1 LQFAHRKILLLFVI
15 SRNLIRQLQ
24 YRASISLSQLQ
35 RCVASGGAGE
45 SQPGLGRGSESFD
58 NGGREWRSLP
68 LAEALRTL
76 ISRLLVAQVHNAA
89 VSPFRKVG

>member
-1 LQFAHRKILLLFVI
+1 MPASHSASCSVVLLQAVLEKV
-15 SRNLIRQLQ
+15 SP
-24 YRASISLSQLQ
+24 AS
-35 RCVASGGAGE
+35 AEA
-45 SQPGLGRGSESFD
+45 SESFD